1 MTHIRLICVG
11 RIKEKFLK
19 EGLDEYL
26 KRLSRYAKV
35 DITEVADEKTTE
47 GASETE
53 ENIIKDKEGEKILA
67 HIKDGERVI
76 ALAIDGKMYSSEE
89 LADHLDSLYVSG
101 VSDIVFVIGG
111 SLGLSDAVLKRADEK
126 ISFSKMTFPHQ
137 LMRLIFLEQ
146 LYRTFKIQRKEH
158 YHK

>member
-1 MTHIRLICVG
+1 MIHIKLLCVG
-11 RIKEKFLK
+11 RIKEKYLK

-35 DITEVADEKTTE
+35 EITEVNDEKTVE
-47 GASETE
+47 GASDV
-53 ENIIKDKEGEKILA
+53 ENTAVKDKEGERILS
-67 HIKDGERVI
+67 HIKDTDHVC
-76 ALAIDGKMYSSEE
+76 ALAIDGKMYDSEG
-89 LADHLDSLYVSG
+89 LAEHLDRLYVSG
-101 VSDIVFVIGG
+101 VSDIAFVIGG

-126 ISFSKMTFPHQ
+126 LSFSKMTFPHQ

-146 LYRTFKIQRKEH
+146 LYRTFRIQKNEP

>member
-1 MTHIRLICVG
+1 MTHIKLLCVG
-11 RIKEKFLK
+11 RIKEKFMK

-35 DITEVADEKTTE
+35 EIVEVQDEKTVD
-47 GASETE
+47 GASDA
-53 ENIIKDKEGEKILA
+53 ENEAVKIKEGERLLS
-67 HIKDGERVI
+67 HIKEDEHVC
-76 ALAIDGKMYSSEE
+76 ALAIDGKMYDSVG
-89 LADHLDSLYVSG
+89 LAEHLDSLYLSG
-101 VSDIVFVIGG
+101 VSDITFVIGG

-126 ISFSKMTFPHQ
+126 LSFSKLTFPHQ

-146 LYRTFKIQRKEH
+146 LYRTFSIQRKEP

>member
-1 MTHIRLICVG
+1 MTHIKLLCVG
-11 RIKEKFLK
+11 RIKEKFMK

-35 DITEVADEKTTE
+35 EIVEVQDEKTVD
-47 GASETE
+47 GASDA
-53 ENIIKDKEGEKILA
+53 ENEAVKIKEGERLLS
-67 HIKDGERVI
+67 HIKEDEHVC
-76 ALAIDGKMYSSEE
+76 ALAIDGKMYDSVG
-89 LADHLDSLYVSG
+89 LAEHLDSLYLSG
-101 VSDIVFVIGG
+101 VSDITFVIGG

-126 ISFSKMTFPHQ
+126 LSFSKLTFPHQ

-146 LYRTFKIQRKEH
+146 LYRTFRIQRKEP